1 MWDDFSPNQGGSV
14 HALTMGV
21 APNRTFVAQWNNVP
35 QFNAGD
41 SNTFQAILFEADSSI
56 EFRYGTFSGNVT
68 PSVGVENATGTDGLA
83 LGTPAP
89 GDCLRISLVDSP
101 CPIPECFLVFGNGAG
116 GQPFTAG
123 GHTWQTQL
131 SGVYNFE
138 ETLMEDLPTM
148 QIPPYHSASNGS
160 PFGIRRLPRGWTQNV
175 PVNQFAVQVL
185 MWNPEVFPS
194 NPEQNSYVMSVVV
207 WANGAVQT
215 ALSGTRDNIDIT
227 SETFYGNDGTHYL
240 RFPFVI
246 HGF

>member
-1 MWDDFSPNQGGSV
+1 
-14 HALTMGV
+14 
-21 APNRTFVAQWNNVP
+21 
-35 QFNAGD
+35 
-41 SNTFQAILFEADSSI
+41 
-56 EFRYGTFSGNVT
+56 
-68 PSVGVENATGTDGLA
+68 
-83 LGTPAP
+83 
-89 GDCLRISLVDSP
+89 
-101 CPIPECFLVFGNGAG
+101 VFGNGAG